1 MWVSEKYLR
10 DQLGEMKVMYAGHN
24 EALIELADENED
36 VVLLYADFP
45 QDEAGK
51 YFKDKYPHRLLN
63 LGIAE
68 GNLITVAGGLAA
80 GGKIPFT
87 HCHNIFAIGR
97 GFNQIRQLA
106 FDKLNVKIVLC
117 NSGMLWE
124 FMGASHQMIEDIA
137 SLRAVPGLALVSP
150 ADAVEA
156 KKSSK
161 AAVEYDGP
169 VAIRLAQPEVP
180 IIYNEDYPFEI
191 GKAVKIKEGSDLTI
205 FSTGIMVLEALEA
218 ADLLSKDG
226 IDARVINMHTLK
238 PVDETAIKKAALET
252 GAIVTVEDSS
262 ILGGLGGIIAEVVAE
277 NILVPVQRIGIR
289 DRYGQTGLVNEL
301 KGEYNLTK
309 FDIAKAAKEVVRK
322 KKS

>member
-1 MWVSEKYLR
+1 MSEKYLR
-10 DQLGEMKVMYAGHN
+10 DQPGEMKMMYTGHN
-24 EALIELADENED
+24 EALIELAEENRD
-36 VVLLYADFP
+36 VVTLYADFP

-68 GNLITVAGGLAA
+68 GNMITVAGGLAA

-97 GFNQIRQLA
+97 GYNQIRQLA

-117 NSGMLWE
+117 NSGMLWG

-137 SLRAVPGLALVSP
+137 SLRTVPDLVLVSP

-156 KKSSK
+156 KKTSK

-169 VAIRLAQPEVP
+169 VAIRIAQPELPV
-180 IIYNEDYPFEI
+180 IYNEDYTFQI
-191 GKAVKIKEGSDLTI
+191 GKAVKLKEGSDLTI

-238 PVDETAIKKAALET
+238 PADGKAIKEAALET
-252 GAIVTVEDSS
+252 GAIVTVEDSN
-262 ILGGLGGIIAEVVAE
+262 ILGGLGGIVAEVVTE
-277 NILVPVQRIGIR
+277 NVLVPLQRIGAR
-289 DRYGQTGLVNEL
+289 DRFGQTGSIEEL
-301 KGEYNLTK
+301 KAEYNLTK
-309 FDIAKAAKEVVRK
+309 IDIAKAAKEVVKRK
-322 KKS
+322 KT

>member
-1 MWVSEKYLR
+1 MSEKYLR
-10 DQLGEMKVMYAGHN
+10 DQPGEMKMMYTGHN
-24 EALIELADENED
+24 EALIELAEENND
-36 VVLLYADFP
+36 VVILYADFP

-68 GNLITVAGGLAA
+68 GNMITVAGGLAA

-97 GFNQIRQLA
+97 GYNQIRQLA

-117 NSGMLWE
+117 NSGMLWG

-137 SLRAVPGLALVSP
+137 SLRTVPDLVLVSP

-156 KKSSK
+156 KKTSK
-161 AAVEYDGP
+161 AVAEYDGP
-169 VAIRLAQPEVP
+169 VAIRIAQPELPV
-180 IIYNEDYPFEI
+180 IYNEDYPFQI
-191 GKAVKIKEGSDLTI
+191 GKAVRLKEGSDLTI

-238 PVDETAIKKAALET
+238 PADGKAIKEAALET
-252 GAIVTVEDSS
+252 GAIVTVEDSN
-262 ILGGLGGIIAEVVAE
+262 ILGGLGGIVAEVVTE
-277 NILVPVQRIGIR
+277 NVLVPLQRIGAR
-289 DRYGQTGLVNEL
+289 DRFGQTGSIEEL
-301 KGEYNLTK
+301 KAEYNLTK
-309 FDIAKAAKEVVRK
+309 IDIAKAAKEVVKRK
-322 KKS
+322 KA